1 MKLLGWYTVIF
12 NLAVIVLFILHAAG
26 MVKTPPFTV
35 REDLAWA
42 VFSVPVLIL
51 GLRVIKRPK

>member
-1 MKLLGWYTVIF
+1 MKALAWYTVIF
-12 NLAVIVLFILHAAG
+12 NLAVIVLFLLHAAG

-42 VFSVPVLIL
+42 VFTVPVVIL
-51 GLRVIKRPK
+51 GFRVIKRPK